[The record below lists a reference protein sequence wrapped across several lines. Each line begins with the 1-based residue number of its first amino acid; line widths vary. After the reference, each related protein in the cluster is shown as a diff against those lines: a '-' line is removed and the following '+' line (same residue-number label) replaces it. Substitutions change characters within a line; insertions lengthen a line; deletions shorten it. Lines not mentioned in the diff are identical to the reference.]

1 MEGFL
6 PVITSPK
13 PSPQKNLTG
22 NPRIIKDLAA
32 DIHRD
37 IQTWN
42 GIHLH
47 GLSIIKSITAIKTD
61 DSFSEEIL
69 ELCDQLEKDI
79 ELLDGVVVRL
89 NRALSQ
95 IKTVSLIHNSND
107 KLFKT
112 WSTKKF
118 EKAVEQIYEAYR
130 EEAGFKRSILENV
143 AHGYTDS
150 WKMLHLAAWVHQPML
165 PHNLNTTL
173 ESLLIETGHR

>member
-1 MEGFL
+1 MTIY
-6 PVITSPK
+6 PASPK
-13 PSPQKNLTG
+13 ASPQKNLTG

-61 DSFSEEIL
+61 ESFPEGL
-69 ELCDQLEKDI
+69 QELCDQLENDI
-79 ELLDGVVVRL
+79 NLLDETVVRL

-107 KLFKT
+107 KLFIIWT
-112 WSTKKF
+112 TQNF

-130 EEAGFKRSILENV
+130 EEARLKRKILENV
-143 AHGYTDS
+143 AHGYSDS
-150 WKMLHLAAWVHQPML
+150 WKMLHLAAWVHQPMI
-165 PHNLNTTL
+165 PHNLNVTL
-173 ESLLIETGHR
+173 ESLLVETGHR